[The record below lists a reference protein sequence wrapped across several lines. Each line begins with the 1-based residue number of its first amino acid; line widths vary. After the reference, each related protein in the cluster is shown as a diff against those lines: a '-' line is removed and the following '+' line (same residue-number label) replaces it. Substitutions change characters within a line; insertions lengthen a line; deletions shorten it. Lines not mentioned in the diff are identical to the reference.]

1 MFKIICS
8 NFCHTKATVA
18 GETEENSC
26 GTLKTFSIQER
37 LPNEVACFLLQWFT
51 GL

>member
-8 NFCHTKATVA
+8 NFCHTNATEA
-18 GETEENSC
+18 GETEENSR

-37 LPNEVACFLLQWFT
+37 LPYFLLRWFT
-51 GL
+51 EL